1 MLFFAESA
9 LFCIFLSDMSDSKSY
24 LENRTFRV
32 NIENDYSNPGT
43 LNCGVPQGSILG
55 PLIFLIY
62 VNDMPRQLIVI

>member
-1 MLFFAESA
+1 M
-9 LFCIFLSDMSDSKSY
+9 
-24 LENRTFRV
+24 

-62 VNDMPRQLIVI
+62 VNDMPRQLVVIWVYMHADDTCLGFTDKENQSKIT